1 VTKSAQRHRIVVV
14 GGGPGGYEAALAGS
28 QLGAEVVLIEETG
41 VGGNAVLTDV
51 VPSKSLIAVSDA
63 AEDLTKLEALGVR
76 LGDSAAT
83 IDLAQVNQKLLAL
96 ANEQSE
102 DMLAALERAEV
113 RVIKGRGR
121 LDGNHTVVVTNS
133 DGSLGERIET
143 RTVVLATGAS
153 PRELP
158 AAKTDGKRV
167 LNWKQLYSLN
177 DIPEHL
183 IVVGSGVTGA
193 EFASA
198 YLALG
203 SQVTLV
209 SSRDQ
214 LLPGQDEDAARLLE
228 QEFQRRGMRILK
240 RSRAIGAAANADGVD
255 VTLEGGEI
263 LRGSHCLMAVG
274 SVPNTAD
281 LGLEEARVELTE
293 TGHIR
298 VNKVAGTS
306 RANVYAVGDCTDFMP
321 LASVAAMQGR
331 TAVFHAMG
339 DIANPVQARN
349 IASNVFTAPEI
360 ASVGWQESAI
370 LSGEVRGSSHRV
382 ELTENPRAKMMGIHS
397 GFIKLMAS
405 TSGTVVGGLV
415 VAPKASELILPI
427 AIAVENRLTVDQ
439 LARTF
444 AVYPSLSGSI
454 SDAARALH
462 QPID

>member
-1 VTKSAQRHRIVVV
+1 MSKSTQRHRIVVI

-28 QLGAEVVLIEETG
+28 QLGAEVVLIEESG
-41 VGGNAVLTDV
+41 IGGNAVLTDV

-63 AEDLTKLEALGVR
+63 AEDLTKLEALGVN
-76 LGDSAAT
+76 LGGNSAT
-83 IDLAQVNQKLLAL
+83 IDISNVNQKLLAL
-96 ANEQSE
+96 AHEQSE
-102 DMLAALERAEV
+102 DMQSALESAGV
-113 RVIKGRGR
+113 RVVRGRGQ
-121 LDGNHTVVVTNS
+121 LDGNHLVAVTNV
-133 DGSLGERIET
+133 DGSAGERIET
-143 RTVVLATGAS
+143 RTIVVATGAS
-153 PRELP
+153 PRELEN
-158 AAKTDGKRV
+158 AKPDGRRI
-167 LNWKQLYSLN
+167 LNWKQLYSLES
-177 DIPEHL
+177 IPEHL

-203 SQVTLV
+203 SEVTLV
-209 SSRDQ
+209 SSREQ

-228 QEFQRRGMRILK
+228 KEFERRGMRILK
-240 RSRAIGAAANADGVD
+240 QSRATAANATDSGVQ
-255 VTLEGGEI
+255 VHLEGGVVLE
-263 LRGSHCLMAVG
+263 GTHCLMAVG
-274 SVPNTAD
+274 SVPNTAN
-281 LGLEEARVELTE
+281 LGLEDARVELTE
-293 TGHIR
+293 SGHIR

-370 LSGEVRGSSHRV
+370 VSGEVRGNSYRV
-382 ELTENPRAKMMGIHS
+382 ELAANPRAKMMGINS

-405 TSGTVVGGLV
+405 SSGTVVGGLV